1 MLVVITGGPYSGK
14 TTLVEAL
21 GRRGHRTVSE
31 AAIDV
36 IAELNEELGL
46 EGQKRWRFEHRREFQ
61 LRVLRLQ
68 VRREEEA
75 ARESGGPVFLDRSR
89 LDGIAYCRYYGTPPP
104 AELLH
109 AAQRIR
115 YDHVFVL
122 DTLSHVHVRSASGRT
137 SDRATSLAL
146 RERIVE
152 VYTEYGYEPVPVP
165 ETPVEERVHFVLER
179 IGLA

>member
-1 MLVVITGGPYSGK
+1 MVITGGPYSGK

-21 GRRGHRTVSE
+21 GRQGHGTVPE

-36 IAELNEELGL
+36 IAELNEELGI
-46 EGQKRWRFEHRREFQ
+46 EGQKKWRFEHRTEFQ

-75 ARESGGPVFLDRSR
+75 LRSGEGPVFLDRSR
-89 LDGIAYCRYYGTPPP
+89 LDGIAYCRHYGTPPP
-104 AELLH
+104 PELLE
-109 AAQRIR
+109 AAERIR

-122 DTLSHVHVRSASGRT
+122 DTLSHVHVRTASGRT

-152 VYTEYGYEPVPVP
+152 VYAEYGYEPVPVP
-165 ETPVEERVHFVLER
+165 EMSVEERVRFVLER
-179 IGLA
+179 IGLR